1 MSPPTGDGDRGADR
15 RRPERV
21 AHPDPFPGHDGDGG
35 DGGDGDRRPPADLL
49 LAPGRGG
56 RPTPGAVPGRLRA
69 AAAAWWRSRYGGQ
82 LVKEAAVIFAL
93 LLLYRLGRLLG
104 RHESARAF
112 DNAHQVLGL
121 EDRLGIDTEMSLQRA
136 TLGHPDLI
144 RLLNRYYASVHFAA
158 SMVFLVFLYVWAP
171 KLWAHIRFLFVTVTG
186 TALVI
191 HLLYPLAPP
200 RMLDGYVDTIARYG
214 PAIYDG
220 RSAVGKMA
228 NQFAAMP
235 SLHFGWA
242 VLVAYGVVRALHTR
256 WRWLVVVH
264 PAMTLAAIVITANHY
279 WLDALVALALI
290 GAAMALE
297 GERIRRAAPAP
308 GDDRRVLPE
317 SYEI

>member
-1 MSPPTGDGDRGADR
+1 
-15 RRPERV
+15 
-21 AHPDPFPGHDGDGG
+21 
-35 DGGDGDRRPPADLL
+35 
-49 LAPGRGG
+49 
-56 RPTPGAVPGRLRA
+56 
-69 AAAAWWRSRYGGQ
+69 
-82 LVKEAAVIFAL
+82 LVKEVGVIVAL
-93 LLLYRLGRLLG
+93 LFLYRLGRMLG

-112 DNAHQVLGL
+112 DNAHEVLGL
-121 EDRLGIDTEMSLQRA
+121 EDRLGIDTELSLQRA
-136 TLGHPDLI
+136 TLAHPGLI
-144 RLLNRYYASVHFAA
+144 RLLNRYYASVHFGA
-158 SMVFLVFLYVWAP
+158 SMVFLVFVYVRGP

-186 TALVI
+186 TALII

-242 VLVAYGVVRALHTR
+242 VLVAYGLVQALHTR

-279 WLDALVALALI
+279 WLDAMVAVVLI
-290 GAAMALE
+290 AAAMALE
-297 GERIRRAAPAP
+297 GERSRRTPATP
-308 GDDRRVLPE
+308 GDDRPTASPQICLDDAQM
-317 SYEI
+317 